1 MLFKVPEL
9 RSVSWLGF
17 RICALEL
24 EDSAFYIGSLSC
36 RLGALSIGPKS
47 TVAVPQYEANTKAW
61 R

>member
-1 MLFKVPEL
+1 M
-9 RSVSWLGF
+9 SWLGF

-61 R
+61 RYP